1 MERKKDR
8 HYVNHNDQVLVVSEK
23 HMEKKRELQFVSFL
37 TMYADLLTEQLKA
50 GKAQL

>member
-1 MERKKDR
+1 MKDR

-23 HMEKKRELQFVSFL
+23 TYGEKRELQFVLFL
-37 TMYADLLTEQLKA
+37 TMYTDLLTEQLKA